1 MKNVD
6 KIKKPK
12 KKIKGLRVVISGL
25 AFLLGTLLVVVP
37 LTLLL
42 MSQDYVASYY
52 VSLLI
57 LLILDMVCGVF
68 IANSD
73 VQVDFK
79 VSWLTILLC
88 LPFVG
93 AFLYILFAQ
102 KVTTNGL
109 KRRRINKI
117 NIQLM
122 ESVDD
127 TTETLN
133 ELKTVNVEAY
143 FISRGIYKSALS
155 GVYKN
160 TTSEYFEFGELGFPK
175 MIEELKKAK
184 KFIFIEYYIIERG
197 EFFDSIY
204 NILKE
209 KAHEGLDVRFIYDD
223 FGAASK
229 IEAQFFEEV
238 RRDGIKCFA
247 FNRVRPFVDI
257 RQNNRDH
264 RKILVIDGCVGFTGG
279 CNLADEYINKVE
291 RFGVWKDNIIMLKGE
306 GVNGLTNVFLT
317 SWALNSNFK
326 NPEDSKLFHFE
337 NNKNL
342 HPEIEL
348 KDDGYFQP
356 FGETPFDGEDTCRD
370 VYLGMISRAKRY
382 CYLTTPYLIPDNELL
397 TALQN
402 VAKSG
407 VDVRIITPGIPDKK
421 MVFNATRSYYAKLLS
436 CGVKIYEYTPGFNH
450 TKMMVCDDEL
460 GLTGTC
466 NFDLRSLYLQF
477 ENCVFIANSSVV
489 LDMKKDFDGMIEA
502 GKPQSANEY
511 LNKSIWKRIGW
522 AFLRIIV
529 PLF

>member
-1 MKNVD
+1 MKKEKNVQ
-6 KIKKPK
+6 KAKKE
-12 KKIKGLRVVISGL
+12 IKGLRVVLSGL
-25 AFLLGTLLVVVP
+25 AFLLGTALVVVP
-37 LTLLL
+37 LTLLV
-42 MSQDYVASYY
+42 MSQDYAASFY
-52 VSLLI
+52 VSLAI
-57 LLILDMVCGVF
+57 LLVLDLTCGIF

-79 VSWLTILLC
+79 VSWLTVLLC
-88 LPFVG
+88 LPYVG

-102 KVTTNGL
+102 KVTTNRL

-122 ESVDD
+122 ESADD
-127 TTETLN
+127 TSETLN
-133 ELKTVNVEAY
+133 KLKDENQEAY
-143 FISRGIYKSALS
+143 FISRNIYKSALS
-155 GVYKN
+155 GVYQN

-209 KAHEGLDVRFIYDD
+209 KAKEGVDVRFVYDD

-238 RRDGIKCFA
+238 RKDGIKCFA

-257 RQNNRDH
+257 RQNSRDH

-326 NPEDSKLFHFE
+326 NVEDPKQFHFE
-337 NNKNL
+337 NNKDL
-342 HPEIEL
+342 HPELVL
-348 KDDGYFQP
+348 KNDGYFQP

-370 VYLGMISRAKRY
+370 VYLGMINRAKRY
-382 CYLTTPYLIPDNELL
+382 CYLSTPYLIPDNELL
-397 TALQN
+397 TALKN
-402 VAKSG
+402 AAKSG

-421 MVFNATRSYYAKLLS
+421 MVFSATRSYYAKLLA

-460 GLTGTC
+460 ALTGTC

-477 ENCVFIANSSVV
+477 ENCVFIANSSVI

-502 GKPQSANEY
+502 GTKQNANEY
-511 LNKSIWKRIGW
+511 LNKSIWRRIAW